1 MSAYAEICSLFEA
14 RQKMEEEYRTAA
26 YSQLLTFVELFEF
39 YIGCETKERVVP
51 LRIDENGLPL
61 PDQTA
66 PFRFEDQKLIAA
78 VCLYTEDKSAFVHI
92 PLSVKPL
99 SLVEC
104 FLEIGYGTD
113 GAKQFHVNFSYG
125 AIGMKQSG
133 SDNALSYLEAMF
145 REKVASDAFR
155 LEDTQPTESE

>member
-1 MSAYAEICSLFEA
+1 MSVYAEICSLFEA

-39 YIGCETKERVVP
+39 YIGCEIKDRVVP
-51 LRIDENGLPL
+51 LRIGEDGLPL

-66 PFRFEDQKLIAA
+66 PFRFADHKLIAA
-78 VCLYTEDKSAFVHI
+78 ACVYTEDKSDSILI

-133 SDNALSYLEAMF
+133 SDNALSYLEALF

-155 LEDTQPTESE
+155 LEDTPPTESE